1 MDNSIIKISTSVSS
15 DSIKMQERLAIFLAL
30 IAGYIDATGLIEW
43 KTYVSFMSGN
53 TTSLGAAI
61 STGKYGIIITS
72 ITVISCFLL
81 GIYAGTCISLW
92 KRIKN
97 QILTFYLVSAILIF
111 YSIIAYFYDINNLSS
126 IAIVGFSM
134 GMMNTIV
141 TSVGNQKV
149 NTDFVTGTLNSLA
162 RNTAMLTMT
171 DDKVDKK
178 EYTSNAVHLL
188 LLWIGFL
195 SGAFIA
201 PFLLDYFGKWTLM
214 IPALLLMI
222 CGLLI
227 SKTNFK
233 N

>member
-1 MDNSIIKISTSVSS
+1 MDNSVIKTNPFVSS
-15 DSIKMQERLAIFLAL
+15 DLINMQERLAIFLAL
-30 IAGYIDATGLIEW
+30 IAGYIDATGLIQL

-61 STGKYGIIITS
+61 STGKSGIITTS

-81 GIYAGTCISLW
+81 GIYAGTCLSLW

-97 QILTFYLVSAILIF
+97 QILTFYILSVILIF

-162 RNTAMLTMT
+162 RNTAMLMMT
-171 DDKVDKK
+171 KDKAEKK
-178 EYTSNAVHLL
+178 EYQSNAIHLL

-222 CGLLI
+222 CGMLI
-227 SKTNFK
+227 SKNNFK